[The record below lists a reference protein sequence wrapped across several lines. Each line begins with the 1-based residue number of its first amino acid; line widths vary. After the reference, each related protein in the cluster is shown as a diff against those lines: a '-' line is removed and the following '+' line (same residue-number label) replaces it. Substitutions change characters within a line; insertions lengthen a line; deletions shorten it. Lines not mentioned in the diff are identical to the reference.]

1 MQPIEGIT
9 PGDLWIFLY
18 VLVALAALILLIDK
32 VIDVFRRYKQRKEA
46 GKPELADEIAGKV
59 KDQLKPTF
67 EEIDRKLAND
77 KQRLDGHDRELGSL
91 TKRMDQTESGI
102 RVLIR
107 GMLAM
112 MEQDPD
118 EQHKAMKSLKDYLI
132 DK

>member
-32 VIDVFRRYKQRKEA
+32 VLDVFRRYRQRKEA
-46 GKPELADEIAGKV
+46 GKPQLADEIAEKV
-59 KDQLKPTF
+59 KEQLKPSF

-77 KQRLDGHDRELGSL
+77 KTRLDGHDREIGAL
-91 TKRMDQTESGI
+91 TKRIDGNEGGI

-118 EQHKAMKSLKDYLI
+118 EQTKAKKALNDYLI
-132 DK
+132 EK

>member
-32 VIDVFRRYKQRKEA
+32 VLDVFRRYRQRKEA
-46 GKPELADEIAGKV
+46 GKPQLADEIADKV
-59 KDQLKPTF
+59 QEQLKPNF

-77 KQRLDGHDRELGSL
+77 KQRLDGHDRELGAL
-91 TKRMDQTESGI
+91 AKRMDQTEGGI

-118 EQHKAMKSLKDYLI
+118 EQTKAKKALNDYLI
-132 DK
+132 EK

>member
-18 VLVALAALILLIDK
+18 VLVALAALILLTDK
-32 VIDVFRRYKQRKEA
+32 VLDVFRRYRQRKEA
-46 GKPELADEIAGKV
+46 GKPQLADEIADKV
-59 KDQLKPTF
+59 QEQLKPNF

-77 KQRLDGHDRELGSL
+77 KQRLDGHDRELGAL
-91 TKRMDQTESGI
+91 AKRMDQTEGGI

-118 EQHKAMKSLKDYLI
+118 EQTKAKKALNDYLI
-132 DK
+132 EK